1 MSWEKFNPYHC
12 GEKINLLVF
21 IGLAKLWLKLKLYIT
36 MAKQKPSLSNV
47 AEILSQCRIAFIT
60 FSTVLRYPHQ
70 APHNSWGVMRLEKT
84 IPPTQ
89 ILWVNISR
97 LKEAGPLLLFV
108 DLYYF
113 LENHKSITT
122 LLDFSQQIM
131 FLFVFNFV

>member
-1 MSWEKFNPYHC
+1 MSLEKFKPYHF
-12 GEKINLLVF
+12 GEKNGFYWFVESFTKTKTIHYN
-21 IGLAKLWLKLKLYIT
+21 GE
-36 MAKQKPSLSNV
+36 KQKPSLSNV

-97 LKEAGPLLLFV
+97 LKEAGPILLFV

-131 FLFVFNFV
+131 FLFVLNFV